1 MTALPPAAPQES
13 NLDLYTYMHTD
24 VTAAV
29 AIFHAKS
36 NATSSHQENLANPS
50 SKKLETEFFNR
61 VLCRKKRSGVS
72 QRVAACHFSEEMAV
86 MGDSERVSSENAF
99 AVEAHLPPRKGKLQF
114 EKGWYWQ

>member
-13 NLDLYTYMHTD
+13 NLDLYTYIHTD

-72 QRVAACHFSEEMAV
+72 QRVVASAV
-86 MGDSERVSSENAF
+86 GSMSFLRRNGGD
-99 AVEAHLPPRKGKLQF
+99 G
-114 EKGWYWQ
+114 